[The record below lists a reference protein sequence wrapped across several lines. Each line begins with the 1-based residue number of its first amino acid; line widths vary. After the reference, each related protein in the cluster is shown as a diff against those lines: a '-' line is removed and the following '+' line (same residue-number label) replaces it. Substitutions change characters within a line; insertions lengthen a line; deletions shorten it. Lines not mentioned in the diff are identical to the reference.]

1 MPEVLTAFIIQKAN
15 QSWFLSGKSRH
26 PGGYKI
32 KGIPVINQRGK
43 NQDMSE
49 HQRIMVIDND
59 QDMLKFLDSMLEQE
73 GFDTVVMAEADT
85 APELLDNMGPD
96 LIILELSASDD
107 ENIETL
113 DLMRK
118 YSDVPII
125 VLSADVNT
133 ESVQRALS
141 HGADD
146 YIRMP
151 FGVKPFMAR
160 IRAKL
165 RRSHENILQ

>member
-1 MPEVLTAFIIQKAN
+1 
-15 QSWFLSGKSRH
+15 
-26 PGGYKI
+26 
-32 KGIPVINQRGK
+32 
-43 NQDMSE
+43 
-49 HQRIMVIDND
+49 MVIDND

-73 GFDTVVMAEADT
+73 GFNTVAMAEADS
-85 APELLDNMGPD
+85 APELIDYIKPD
-96 LIILELSASDD
+96 LIILEISPD
-107 ENIETL
+107 EEDSIETL

-125 VLSADVNT
+125 VLSVDVNT
-133 ESVQRALS
+133 ESVQRALT

-151 FGVKPFMAR
+151 FSIRPFIAR

-165 RRSHENILQ
+165 RRGHENILLQY